1 MFRCRKRLGRAALT
15 DKYNNFL
22 ANGINLEYF
31 TAANNSVYY
40 MKKGFLTVLLS
51 ILAGGLTAYGVVKAN
66 ENHLIPTLQP
76 GENGTGSVE
85 YRTVNLADS
94 DYPDFTYAAE
104 SAVQAVVYV
113 EVTVQQTARSRGYDP
128 FEDFLNEFGFGF
140 GYGNGNGYG
149 QAQPREQKGSGSGVI
164 IRPDG
169 YIVTNNHVV
178 SGATKISVTTYDKQ
192 KFDATVVGTDPATD
206 VAIIK
211 VDGQNLPTIPMGDSD
226 QLRLGEWVL
235 AIGSPLGEQL
245 QSTITAGIVSA
256 KGRSMPDGSGE
267 FKIESFIQTDAA
279 VNPGN
284 SGGALV
290 NKKGELVGINTAI
303 VSQTGSY
310 TGYSFAVPVNIVKR
324 VAADLIDFGSVKRA
338 VLGITMQPVSTLDKE
353 TQEKLK
359 LNSLKGVYI
368 VEVSKGGAAEE
379 AGLKQGDVII
389 AIDGQQITDGAS
401 VQEKVNNYHPGDKAV
416 VSYVRDGRN
425 QQAEVTFHA
434 AASQNGETDVD
445 GSVAFYGARLKE
457 LTKEEQQAMGL
468 RNGGVKIVSVGQG
481 KMAEAGATSGS
492 VILYVNDEP
501 VSKPEDVIA
510 KAKKAQRG
518 IYIEGVDA
526 NGKSFYFGFGK

>member
-1 MFRCRKRLGRAALT
+1 
-15 DKYNNFL
+15 
-22 ANGINLEYF
+22 
-31 TAANNSVYY
+31 

-66 ENHLIPTLQP
+66 ENNLLPTRVTS
-76 GENGTGSVE
+76 ENGSVE

-104 SAVQAVVYV
+104 TAVQAVVYV
-113 EVTVQQTARSRGYDP
+113 EVTVQRQSRSRGYDP
-128 FEDFLNEFGFGF
+128 FEEFFGFGF
-140 GYGNGNGYG
+140 PFGDGYG
-149 QAQPREQKGSGSGVI
+149 QQPQSREQHGSGSGVI

-178 SGATKISVTTYDKQ
+178 SGATSISVTLNDNR
-192 KFDATVVGTDPATD
+192 KFDATVVGTDPVTD

-211 VDGQNLPTIPMGDSD
+211 VDAENLPTIPLGDSD
-226 QLRLGEWVL
+226 ELRLGEWVL

-245 QSTITAGIVSA
+245 RGTITAGIVSA

-338 VLGITMQPVSTLDKE
+338 MLGIVMQPITKE
-353 TQEKLK
+353 KQEELK
-359 LNSLKGVYI
+359 LNSMNGVYI
-368 VEVSKGGAAEE
+368 VEVSKGSAAEE
-379 AGLKQGDVII
+379 AGLKEGDVIT
-389 AIDGQQITDGAS
+389 AIDGQRITDGAS

-416 VSYVRDGRN
+416 VNYIRDGKELTT
-425 QQAEVTFHA
+425 EVTFHA

-457 LTKEEQQAMGL
+457 LTNEEKQAMGL
-468 RNGGVKIVSVGQG
+468 RGGVKIVSVGQG
-481 KMAEAGATSGS
+481 KMADAGATSGS